1 MQIDASLIH
10 RYIIINSGLLTKQN
24 KAVVGSFLVPK
35 LWTFSDKFIGLFS
48 LLQALELYGL
58 FLYTRVVICCGAVGD
73 MHFFFCEM
81 NPLDNV
87 MNS

>member
-35 LWTFSDKFIGLFS
+35 LWTFSDECIHLCS
-48 LLQALELYGL
+48 LLQTGVRWFISVHRADDLLW
-58 FLYTRVVICCGAVGD
+58 
-73 MHFFFCEM
+73 
-81 NPLDNV
+81 
-87 MNS
+87 

>member
-35 LWTFSDKFIGLFS
+35 LLTFSDKCICLCS
-48 LLQALELYGL
+48 LLQPLELDGL
-58 FLYTRVVICCGAVGD
+58 FLYTRVMICCGATIGNT
-73 MHFFFCEM
+73 HLFCEM
-81 NPLDNV
+81 ISVGN
-87 MNS
+87 